1 VDIRGLVEPDVG
13 TVETLARLQL
23 TAGRFGRA
31 LRFRAGAGGTGRRLR
46 ELVALAGLDAVLPLD
61 LS

>member
-1 VDIRGLVEPDVG
+1 LVGPDIG

-23 TAGRFGRA
+23 TARRFGRS
-31 LRFRAGAGGTGRRLR
+31 LQFRAGAGATGRRLR